1 VVPADL
7 PIIEALKQQA
17 KANPTAEFYSNNA
30 KTYHDDTIA
39 NDINNRL
46 LIGK

>member
-1 VVPADL
+1 VAPADL

-30 KTYHDDTIA
+30 KAYYDVTFA
-39 NDINNRL
+39 NDMNNRL
-46 LIGK
+46 LVGK